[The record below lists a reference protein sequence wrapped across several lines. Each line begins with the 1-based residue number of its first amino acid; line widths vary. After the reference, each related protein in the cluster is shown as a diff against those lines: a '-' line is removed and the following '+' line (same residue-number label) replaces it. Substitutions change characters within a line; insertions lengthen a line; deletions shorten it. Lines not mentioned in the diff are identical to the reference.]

1 MPAPDIA
8 PDGDAAAT
16 VVDPAPAWT
25 VALDGIV
32 HRYGKT
38 LALDGVGLTLAA
50 GSATAVIGPDG
61 VGKSTLLGLIA
72 GVKRLQAG
80 TVAVLGGDM
89 ADRRH
94 RDAVAGHIAY
104 MPQGLG
110 RNLYPTL
117 SVTENIAFHAA
128 LFGLTPAE
136 RDARV
141 HRLLAATGLAPFAD
155 RPAGKLSGGMKQKLS
170 LCCALV
176 HDPDLLILDEPTTGV
191 DPLSRRQFWELIA
204 DIRAGRPGMTVLVAT
219 AYMDEAER
227 FDRIVAVA
235 DGRIIADGPTRDIL
249 AAAGASG
256 LEDAYRRLQ
265 AGSGGAV
272 PAPFAIAPRVQH
284 DGPPAIAAEGLTRR
298 FGDFTAVDH
307 VSFRIERGEI
317 FGFLGSNG
325 CGKTTTMKMLTGL
338 LPATEGTAELLGLP
352 VDAGDLAVRMRVGY
366 MSQGFSLYEEL
377 SVRGNLDFHAA
388 VYHLHGAAARTR
400 VAETIDRFGLGEV
413 ADAMPAALP
422 LGIRQRLQLAA
433 ACLHKP
439 EVLILDEPT
448 SGVDPEARDSFWRHL
463 GELSRRD
470 GVTIFVSTHFMNEA
484 ERCDRISLM
493 HAGRVLAV
501 GAPAEIVAAAGT
513 RTLEDAF
520 IQVLERESGQD
531 PKESGPAVKAV
542 APVATEQANGEGPT
556 AERPLG
562 RRDPTIARTLAFA
575 MREARELLRDRVR
588 LAFGLIGPMA
598 LLVVFAFGIS
608 FDVEKLTYA
617 AFDRDQSIES
627 RDLLRSLSGS
637 RYFEERPPIVT
648 EAEADR
654 RLIDGELRLVVSI
667 PPGFGRDLL
676 QGRRPEIGFTVDGAN
691 TFRAETVRSY
701 VQGVVLGYAAEKL
714 AASPLGGAAA
724 AEAVAFVP
732 RFAYNQAFLS
742 VNAITPGVIMLLLVL
757 IPAMM
762 TALGVVREKEIGSIA
777 NLRASPARVA
787 EFLIGK
793 QLPYAAL
800 GLVAGLAM
808 VAIAVFA
815 FGVPFRGSGLA
826 LAAGAALYVL
836 ATTGFGL
843 LISTA
848 VGTQVAAIF
857 ATAILSVVP
866 AINFSGFLYPLS
878 ATDGAA
884 WWVGTLFP
892 SSWFQTIALG
902 IFAKGL
908 GPADLLPHYAA
919 LAGFG
924 LVFVTAAV
932 LLLDKQEH

>member
-1 MPAPDIA
+1 MPAPD
-8 PDGDAAAT
+8 GT
-16 VVDPAPAWT
+16 PAGALAGT

-38 LALDGVGLTLAA
+38 LALEGVGLKLAA

-94 RDAVAGHIAY
+94 RDAVAGRIAY

-141 HRLLAATGLAPFAD
+141 DRLLAATGLAPFAD

-191 DPLSRRQFWELIA
+191 DPLSRRQFWELIT

-249 AAAGASG
+249 AASGATG

-265 AGSGGAV
+265 AGSGGAL
-272 PAPFAIAPRVQH
+272 PEPFAIAPRVQH

-338 LPATEGTAELLGLP
+338 LPATEGTAELLGSP

-377 SVRGNLDFHAA
+377 SVRGNLEFHAA
-388 VYHLHGAAARTR
+388 VYHLHGAAARAR
-400 VAETIDRFGLGEV
+400 VAETIERFGLGEV

-463 GELSRRD
+463 GDLSRRD

-520 IQVLERESGQD
+520 IQVLERESGQGPD
-531 PKESGPAVKAV
+531 VPGPAAATAATA
-542 APVATEQANGEGPT
+542 APGARAARP
-556 AERPLG
+556 AIDADPPSDRPLG
-562 RRDPTIARTLAFA
+562 RRDPAIARTLAFA
-575 MREARELLRDRVR
+575 MREARELMRDRVR
-588 LAFGLIGPMA
+588 LAFGLLGPMA

-608 FDVEKLTYA
+608 FDVENLTYA

-627 RDLLRSLSGS
+627 RDLLRALSGS
-637 RYFEERPPIVT
+637 RYFEERAPVAS

-654 RLIDGELRLVVSI
+654 RLINGELRLVISI

-676 QGRRPEIGFTVDGAN
+676 QGRRPEIGFIVDGAN

-701 VQGVVLGYAAEKL
+701 VQGVVLGYATEKL
-714 AASPLGGAAA
+714 QASPLGSAAT

-800 GLVAGLAM
+800 GLAAGLAM

-826 LAAGAALYVL
+826 LAAGTALYVL

-843 LISTA
+843 LVSTA

-857 ATAILSVVP
+857 ATAILSFVP

-902 IFAKGL
+902 VFAKGL
-908 GPADLLPHYAA
+908 GPTELLPQFAA

-932 LLLDKQEH
+932 LLLDKQEP